1 MRRKGV
7 HHMAH
12 LTDLPNIGSE
22 MARKLRSVG
31 IDRAESLAEVGAK
44 AAFLRLKEKYPQ
56 VCLVHLYALEGALQ
70 NKEFGSLSEAT
81 KADLQAFSDSLKQSG
96 SPQCAPADC
105 TVSHEKT
112 VDTAAKSR

>member
-1 MRRKGV
+1 
-7 HHMAH
+7 MAH

-31 IDRAESLAEVGAK
+31 IDHAETLAEVGAK
-44 AAFLRLKEKYPQ
+44 TAFLRLKEKYPQ

-81 KADLQAFSDSLKQSG
+81 KADLKAFSDSLKQSKEKPGASELSG
-96 SPQCAPADC
+96 SPQCAHADG
-105 TVSHEKT
+105 TVSHEKN
-112 VDTAAKSR
+112 A